1 MSYCPLLK
9 FTFPNFSLS
18 SFDILTSNLVYEYHT
33 FTLYRSSSTFVAL
46 YILSL
51 GLLSFVKFS
60 FPNFSVWPYRIM
72 T

>member
-9 FTFPNFSLS
+9 FTFPNFSRL
-18 SFDILTSNLVYEYHT
+18 SFDILTSNLVYEFV

-51 GLLSFVKFS
+51 ELLPFVKFS
-60 FPNFSVWPYRIM
+60 FPNFSVWPYKIM

>member
-9 FTFPNFSLS
+9 FTFPDFTMS
-18 SFDILTSNLVYEYHT
+18 SFDILTSNLVYE
-33 FTLYRSSSTFVAL
+33 FVFMFYRSTSTFVVL

-51 GLLSFVKFS
+51 ELCHLLKFS
-60 FPNFSVWPYRIM
+60 FTNFSVFPYKTM